1 MKTRIITLLAS
12 AGLLT
17 VSCGQQPAQTTPVH
31 PGPITA
37 GEHTR
42 VNTTY
47 GTVEGYLDDD
57 VYTFKGIQ
65 YAKAERF
72 MPPQAPDKFEG
83 VRMCKL
89 YGPKAPQRLDLV
101 WRDNTQRDY
110 NFGNQFVIEPMDEK
124 ACLVLNVWTKG
135 INDGKKR
142 PVFVWFHGGGFATGS
157 GHDLDCYEGR
167 ALADKGDIV
176 TVTVN
181 HRLNILGYIDL
192 TALGGKY
199 AQSVNLGMQ
208 DLVKSL
214 EWIRDNIEK
223 FGGDPDQVTIGGQS
237 GGGGKVSTT
246 LAMPSAKG
254 LFKRAVVQSG
264 STLRVGDQEYSR
276 KLGLATL
283 EELGVKPSQAEAK
296 LGTFTYDEL
305 VAAGNRASR
314 KIATAGMRGGFGPVM
329 DGTIVADH
337 PFDPEASEINRG
349 IPMLI
354 GTDFNEFTFDISE
367 EKTEA
372 EVKAA
377 LVERMGEEKAVKFME
392 EFRKAFPEE
401 PAKAMLYMD
410 IRFRAGALQQA
421 AAKSRQGGAN
431 AYFYQFTWKPENN
444 VLGASHGMEL
454 PFMFNNVAVQREMT
468 GSSESAYKLQEVI
481 SNYWLAFIKTGDPN
495 VPGQTVWEPYNE
507 ETGPCM
513 ILDNT
518 CVMKY
523 NHDKALLELAQ

>member
-1 MKTRIITLLAS
+1 MTILFAAAALLA
-12 AGLLT
+12 AA
-17 VSCGQQPAQTTPVH
+17 CGQQAAQQPAH

-72 MPPQAPDKFEG
+72 MPPQAPDRIEG

-89 YGPKAPQRLDLV
+89 YGPKAMQGQDLV

-110 NFGNQFVIEPMDEK
+110 NFGNQFIMEPMSEE

-142 PVFVWFHGGGFATGS
+142 PVFLWIHGGGYSTGS

-167 ALADKGDIV
+167 SLADKGDIV
-176 TVTVN
+176 TITIN
-181 HRLNILGYIDL
+181 HRLNVLGYIDL

-199 AQSVNLGMQ
+199 ANSVNLGMQ
-208 DLVKSL
+208 DIVKAL
-214 EWIRDNIEK
+214 EWVHDNIEK
-223 FGGDPDQVTIGGQS
+223 FGGDPNCVTIGGQS
-237 GGGGKVSTT
+237 GGGGKVSTV

-254 LFKRAVVQSG
+254 LFHRAVVQSG

-283 EELGVKPSQAEAK
+283 AELGVKPAQAEAK
-296 LGTFTYDEL
+296 LPTFSYEEL
-305 VAAGNRASR
+305 VAAGNRASQ
-314 KIATAGMRGGFGPVM
+314 KTAAAGMRGGFGPVM
-329 DGTIVADH
+329 DGKIVADQ

-354 GTDFNEFTFDISE
+354 GTDFNEFTFDISP
-367 EKTEA
+367 EKTLD

-377 LVERMGEEKAVKFME
+377 LTERMGEEKAAQFME
-392 EFRKAFPEE
+392 EFPKAFPDEE
-401 PAKAMLYMD
+401 PKAMLYMD
-410 IRFRAGALQQA
+410 TRFRAGAMQQA

-431 AYFYQFTWKPENN
+431 AYFYEFTWKPENN
-444 VLGASHGMEL
+444 ALGASHGMEL

-495 VPGQTVWEPYNE
+495 VSGQPVWEPYNE

-518 CVMKY
+518 CEVRY
-523 NHDKALLELAQ
+523 NHDKKLLEIAQ